1 MGKTIDAILSEL
13 RVAAT
18 SSRDLGDRFERLM
31 RAYMTTDP
39 LFTERFSEVWLWQD
53 WPGRSGVADTGIDLV
68 AAERDG
74 GVCAI
79 QCKFYDRGRTLDRK
93 DIDSFFTVSGR
104 PPFTSRLI
112 VSTTDR
118 WSTHAEKALVG
129 QAIPVGRL
137 RVADLAESPID
148 WSRFTP
154 SAPEAIALHP
164 RHDLRPHQV
173 AALDDVVAGLAAAD
187 RGTLVMACGTG
198 KTFTSLRIA
207 EQIAAQVPGR
217 AGRVL
222 FLVPSISLL
231 SQTLR
236 EWSAHT
242 AVPMRP
248 FAVCSDTRVSR
259 TSEDIAG
266 HDLALPATTDP
277 TRLAERVAVAEGTA
291 ATGEMIVV
299 FSTYQSLATI
309 HEAQRA
315 GLGAF
320 DLVICDEAHRT
331 TGVTLAEGDESHFV
345 RVHDADYLRGAR
357 RLYMTAT
364 PRLFDD
370 ATKTKAGEASAV
382 LCSMDDEA
390 LFGAELH
397 RLGFGDAVGA
407 GLLTDYRVMVL
418 AVSEEYVAGAFQ
430 RQLAADSELRLE
442 DAVKIVGCWNGLT
455 HRGQAPEGVDGEERP
470 DPMRR
475 AVAFCRDIKSSKHLT
490 EMFNRLVPA
499 LGADDDGPDTPGCN
513 AHHVDGTFN
522 ALQRN
527 AELDWLKRDPPPGE
541 DVVRIL
547 SNARCLSEGVDVPAL
562 DAVMFLNPR
571 GSVVDV
577 VQSVGRVMRRSE
589 GKDYGY
595 IILPIGVPADMSPE
609 QALADN
615 KRYRVVWQVLQALR
629 AHDDRFNATI
639 NKIDLNAKRPASIQV
654 VGVPGA
660 GWGDSDGGGTDGT
673 GTQIALPL
681 GDLEQWRDAIYARI
695 VQKCGD
701 RLYWETWATDIAQ
714 IAERHTTR
722 IRAILDDPASSSAA
736 AFEGFLG
743 DLRRDLNPA
752 VTRDDA
758 IEMLSQ
764 HLITKPVFDALF
776 EAYAFAEHNPVS
788 RTMQR
793 MLDALGGESLD
804 SETDTLERFY
814 ESVRMRAAGVD
825 SDLGRQRIITELYE
839 RFFKSAF
846 PKMAERLGIVY
857 TPIEIVDFII
867 ESIQSV
873 LRDEFGSDLG
883 APGVHILD
891 PFTGT
896 GTFIVRL
903 LQSRLIDD
911 DALAHKFRHE
921 LHANEIVL
929 LAYYIAAINIEAAF
943 HARMGGE
950 YEPFPGI
957 VLTDTF
963 QLAETPTEIDVH
975 MNPANHERVELQQAQ
990 EITVILG
997 NPPYSVG
1004 QTSEND
1010 GNANLRYPALDAAIE
1025 RTYAARSDAGLKRN
1039 LYDSY
1044 VRAIRWATDRI
1055 GDRGVIAFVTNG
1067 SFIDSLSGDGLRR
1080 TLADEFSAIYCLN
1093 LRGDQ
1098 RTQGERSRQEGGKVF
1113 GSASRTPVAITLLI
1127 KDGKRSWP
1135 ALRYHDIGDYLSR
1148 EQKLLALRESTGIG
1162 GVAWATIEPND
1173 SGDWINQRS
1182 ADFATYPPLADGAGE
1197 RPAVFTLHSYGLV
1210 TNRDAWVYN
1219 FDRRVLDEN
1228 VRATILAYNLQA
1240 SSFSALS
1247 TRRSKE
1253 VVESF
1258 IDRDP
1263 RKISWSRGLKQRLTR
1278 RENRIEHDE
1287 RCLTEGIY
1295 RPFCR
1300 QSLYFSQSL
1309 NEVVYRQPRIFPE
1322 PGSENLSI
1330 AVTGVGASRAFSA
1343 LMVDALPN
1351 LDMLEKAQTFPRYVY
1366 DVDSDGSLFSERT
1379 HNITD
1384 ATLTEYRRSHGNAA
1398 ITKDDIFFHV
1408 YGVLHHPTYR
1418 EMYAAELRKMLP
1430 RLPMVA
1436 DFHAYAAAGRELSEL
1451 HVGYESVD
1459 PYPLEEI
1466 ATGPASLPDA
1476 ERYRVQ
1482 KMRHPATGDLGA
1494 IVYNAHLTLEGIPAR
1509 AYDYVVNGRPAIE
1522 WIIDRYQVRTDR
1534 DSGIVNDPNAYSDD
1548 PHYIVDL
1555 LRRIVTVSL
1564 GTLEVVDRLPP
1575 FEIIE

>member
-1 MGKTIDAILSEL
+1 MGQTIEEVLSEL
-13 RVAAT
+13 RAAAT

-31 RAYMTTDP
+31 AEYLRLDP
-39 LFTERFSEVWLWQD
+39 LYAERFSEVWLWQD

-79 QCKFYDRGRTLDRK
+79 QCKFYDPSRTLDRK

-118 WSTHAEKALVG
+118 WSAHAEKALVG
-129 QAIPVGRL
+129 QTIPVGRL

-148 WSRFTP
+148 WSRFTGSNP
-154 SAPEAIALHP
+154 QAIALRR
-164 RHDLRPHQV
+164 RHDLRPHQA
-173 AALDDVVAGLAAAD
+173 AALDDVVAGLAEGD

-207 EQIAAQVPGR
+207 ERIAAQVPDR

-236 EWSAHT
+236 EWSAQT
-242 AVPMRP
+242 AVAMHA

-277 TRLAERVAVAEGTA
+277 ARLVERVTAVEAGSAPGGMT
-291 ATGEMIVV
+291 VV
-299 FSTYQSLATI
+299 FSTYQSIATI
-309 HEAQRA
+309 HDAQRA
-315 GLGAF
+315 GLGDF

-345 RVHDADYLRGAR
+345 RVHDADYLRAAK

-382 LCSMDDEA
+382 LCSMDDPE

-455 HRGQAPEGVDGEERP
+455 HRGHSPEGVEDEQRP

-499 LGADDDGPDTPGCN
+499 LAADDDATDPPGCD

-527 AELDWLKRDPPPGE
+527 AELDWLKRDPPPSE
-541 DVVRIL
+541 NMVRIL

-571 GSVVDV
+571 SSVVDV
-577 VQSVGRVMRRSE
+577 VQSVGRVMRRAE

-615 KRYRVVWQVLQALR
+615 RRYRVVWQVLQALR

-660 GWGDSDGGGTDGT
+660 GWGDGDGGGADGT

-701 RLYWETWATDIAQ
+701 RLYWENWATDIAQ
-714 IAERHTTR
+714 IAERHTAR
-722 IRAILDDPASSSAA
+722 IRAILDDSASPGAA
-736 AFEGFLG
+736 AFQGFLA

-752 VTRDDA
+752 VGRDDA

-788 RTMQR
+788 QTMQR
-793 MLDALGGESLD
+793 MLSALGGESLD

-814 ESVRMRAAGVD
+814 ESVRLRAVGVD

-839 RFFKSAF
+839 RFFKAAF

-867 ESIQSV
+867 ESVQSV

-896 GTFIVRL
+896 GTFMVRL
-903 LQSRLIDD
+903 LQSRLVDD
-911 DALAHKFRHE
+911 DALPHKFRHE

-963 QLAETPTEIDVH
+963 QLAEKPTEIDAH
-975 MNPANHERVELQQAQ
+975 LNPANHERVENQQAQ

-1004 QTSEND
+1004 QTSQND
-1010 GNANLRYPALDAAIE
+1010 GNVNLAYPALDAVIGD
-1025 RTYAARSDAGLKRN
+1025 TYARRSSAVQLRN

-1044 VRAIRWATDRI
+1044 VRAIRWASDRI
-1055 GDRGVIAFVTNG
+1055 GRRGVVAFVTNG
-1067 SFIDSLSGDGLRR
+1067 YFVDGASQDGLRKS
-1080 TLADEFSAIYCLN
+1080 LVDEFTTVYCLN
-1093 LRGDQ
+1093 LRGNQ
-1098 RTQGERSRQEGGKVF
+1098 RGTQGDASRREGGKIF
-1113 GSASRTPVAITLLI
+1113 GSGSRAPVAITVLVRT
-1127 KDGKRSWP
+1127 DEPPDR
-1135 ALRYHDIGDYLSR
+1135 ALHYLDIGDYLTR
-1148 EQKLLALRESTGIG
+1148 DQKLTRLRDFG
-1162 GVAWATIEPND
+1162 GVAGVPWTKITPDD
-1173 SGDWINQRS
+1173 SGDWINKRDS
-1182 ADFATYPPLADGAGE
+1182 AYSRLPPLGDRGPNRTPTFGM
-1197 RPAVFTLHSYGLV
+1197 HSLGLA

-1219 FDRRVLDEN
+1219 FDRRALESAVATTIAAFNDQARAFIASPTDRVDE
-1228 VRATILAYNLQA
+1228 
-1240 SSFSALS
+1240 
-1247 TRRSKE
+1247 
-1253 VVESF
+1253 F

-1263 RKISWSRGLKQRLTR
+1263 RMISWSRGLKHRLTR
-1278 RENRIEHDE
+1278 TDGELVFDPGSV
-1287 RCLTEGIY
+1287 TVGSY
-1295 RPFCR
+1295 RPFCK
-1300 QSLYFSQSL
+1300 QWLYFHRDL
-1309 NEVVYRQPRIFPE
+1309 NETVSQQPRIYPA
-1322 PGSENLSI
+1322 PGVANLSI
-1330 AVTGVGASRAFSA
+1330 AVTGVGARREFSA
-1343 LMVDALPN
+1343 LMVSAIPDLET
-1351 LDMLEKAQTFPRYVY
+1351 LEKAQTFPRYVY
-1366 DVDSDGSLFSERT
+1366 DLEAEGSLLPERT
-1379 HNITD
+1379 HNVTD
-1384 ATLTEYRRSHGNAA
+1384 ATLTAYRRFHADDS

-1418 EMYAAELRKMLP
+1418 ERYAAELRKMLP

-1436 DFHAYAAAGRELSEL
+1436 DFHAYAAAGRALSDL
-1451 HVGYESVD
+1451 HVGYESVE
-1459 PYPLEEI
+1459 PYQLEEI
-1466 ATGPASLPDA
+1466 DLGDASLPGA

-1482 KMRHPATGDLGA
+1482 KMRFRAKGDRGA
-1494 IVYNAHLTLEGIPAR
+1494 IVYNAHLTVAGIPER

-1522 WIIDRYQVRTDR
+1522 WIIDRYQVRTDKS
-1534 DSGIVNDPNAYSDD
+1534 SGIINDPNAYSDD
-1548 PHYIVDL
+1548 PRYIVDL

-1564 GTLEVVDRLPP
+1564 GTLDIVEQLPT
-1575 FEIIE
+1575 FEIVAR